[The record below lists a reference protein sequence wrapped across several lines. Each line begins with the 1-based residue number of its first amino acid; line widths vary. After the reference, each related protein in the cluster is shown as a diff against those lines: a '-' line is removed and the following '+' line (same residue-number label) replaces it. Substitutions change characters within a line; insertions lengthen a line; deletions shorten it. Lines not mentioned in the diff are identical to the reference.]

1 MEECKKLR
9 EICEEVGVSRR
20 AIQGYEKAGLVVASQ
35 RNKYGHLLYDEKS
48 VEWIKQIK
56 LFQDFEFHI
65 NEIVEFID
73 APKDEIVIRLKKQ
86 LICLNKKQKR
96 MDLVIK
102 KAEEMIKEYEGN
114 SRDSSNE
121 NVELLKSKGENE
133 R

>member
-9 EICEEVGVSRR
+9 KICEEVGVSRR
-20 AIQGYEKAGLVVASQ
+20 AIQGYEKAGLVEASE
-35 RNKYGHLLYDEKS
+35 RNKYGYLLYDEKA
-48 VEWIKQIK
+48 VERIKQVK
-56 LFQDFEFHI
+56 LFQDFEFQI
-65 NEIVEFID
+65 SEIAEFID

-86 LICLNKKQKR
+86 LICLNKKQER

-102 KAEEMIKEYEGN
+102 KAEEMIKEYEQNGRY
-114 SRDSSNE
+114 SLDE